1 MDKSLQQQPLPPTPS
16 SGPKVSQIANIFQR
30 RPVETTPTVSRECD
44 TTKENQSPAS
54 AVVRTE
60 SHAARFNHARALFE
74 RLGESKIN
82 RPTGFS
88 ITMTHSTSK
97 EDNLKLIDSEKQQ
110 TNNINNNNCG
120 NSRSPSPKRKHVPNG
135 VGKMDPSKI
144 HNVSRLKSEKPE
156 KPEKPERKFNS
167 RELIEKQ
174 KNWTAHFSKTRTT
187 KYGGEHLNRCD
198 IIRTVPGTGIVSV
211 PEPKCN
217 KEVQQRSMSPPT
229 RQVHSPIERPPPS
242 PPVRQTSMPET
253 KPRSAKQPPP
263 PPLISP
269 TKSYPVVP
277 AKKPEL
283 NCLSPTKQ
291 SPERI
296 RSPSRQHNEPPPP
309 IRKSSLTKSDEVPEK
324 QQRKR
329 SIDLLED
336 QSQLPPPHS
345 KKYPELGAITMQSV
359 EKENN
364 VSPGNAISSSP
375 SPGASVS
382 SGPSSPIHTEDEKQ
396 ENEENEKAEFQDD
409 NDGEFVFV
417 DNTSNLGNGF
427 KIEII

>member
-30 RPVETTPTVSRECD
+30 RPAESVTVAPTRECD

-97 EDNLKLIDSEKQQ
+97 EDNLKLIESEKQQ
-110 TNNINNNNCG
+110 INNNNNNHNNCS
-120 NSRSPSPKRKHVPNG
+120 NSRSPSPKRKHIPISNG

-144 HNVSRLKSEKPE
+144 HNVSRMKSEKPE

-174 KNWTAHFSKTRTT
+174 KNWTAHFSKTRATN

-198 IIRTVPGTGIVSV
+198 IIRTVPGTGIVPVTES
-211 PEPKCN
+211 KGCN
-217 KEVQQRSMSPPT
+217 KEAQLRSMSPPT
-229 RQVHSPIERPPPS
+229 RQVHSPIDRPPPS
-242 PPVRQTSMPET
+242 PPIRQTSMPET
-253 KPRSAKQPPP
+253 KPRTVKPPT
-263 PPLISP
+263 SP
-269 TKSYPVVP
+269 TKNYPAIP
-277 AKKPEL
+277 QKKPDIS
-283 NCLSPTKQ
+283 CLSPTKM
-291 SPERI
+291 SPERL
-296 RSPSRQHNEPPPP
+296 RSPSRQQAEPPPP
-309 IRKSSLTKSDEVPEK
+309 IRKSSLTKSDDIPEK
-324 QQRKR
+324 QQRKK
-329 SIDLLED
+329 SIDLLDE
-336 QSQLPPPHS
+336 QLQQHS
-345 KKYPELGAITMQSV
+345 NNVTSRKHLDLGAIKVQST

-364 VSPGNAISSSP
+364 ISAGLQSPGNPISSSP

-396 ENEENEKAEFQDD
+396 ENEENEKAEFLDED
-409 NDGEFVFV
+409 DGEC
-417 DNTSNLGNGF
+417 
-427 KIEII
+427 